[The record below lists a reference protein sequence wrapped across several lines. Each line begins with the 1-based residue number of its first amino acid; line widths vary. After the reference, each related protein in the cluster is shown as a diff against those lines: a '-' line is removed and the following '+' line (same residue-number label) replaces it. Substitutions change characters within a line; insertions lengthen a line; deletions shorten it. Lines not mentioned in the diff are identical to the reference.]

1 MPTTPR
7 ARRRAAAAADARFA
21 VPRAARVLRFA
32 TVRRAVCATAPP
44 TDMTS
49 SLRTVCHLAAIVAA
63 VTACARHSGSAPTGL
78 VGVQPV
84 FETRSEI
91 LTGSSVHADH
101 FVADFNGD
109 GKLDLAACSLTGEM
123 RVMLGDGASFQLGQ
137 SAQLGDVP
145 LWMSGGDFDGDDD
158 VDLVVVRSAA
168 NVTELWRNDGQ
179 GTFALSASAPVGSG
193 ALAVVAGDCDADGNL
208 DVAVS
213 RPSAPEV
220 MYCRGDGAGGFLGML
235 PLALPVPNGGQAFH
249 LAAGDVNRDGLDDLV
264 VSDPIRSRIV
274 VYSGSSQGAFGE
286 LVEQVEIGGAPGACA
301 IGDLSGDG
309 LPDLAVSAFDA
320 ERYVVLSYFG
330 GQNQLG
336 GQYFTLF
343 EAPVA
348 GKPSLATIAD
358 VTGDGR
364 PDLVG
369 CLALQ
374 ASMVIAPQLPG
385 GGLGTQF
392 QLDTSGMPLRPFVG
406 DLDGQGNTAL
416 FALSGGGDRI
426 NLWRK
431 RADAQL
437 AGARNHAS
445 GLGGSYWIEGGD
457 LDGDGDFEILVGNDN
472 DPDLKVLGKDAAGA
486 MVVEATVAVGADVKQ
501 IEAVDLDGNGRPD
514 IVCAVTGGV
523 RLLRNDS
530 AAGVYAFALVGGELP
545 EVGTGELPFGI
556 EVADVDGVPGLDV
569 VATDYV
575 GGNVHVLPG
584 TGTPFVFGPK
594 QTIVVGGSPVDVVAR
609 DFDGDGVL
617 DLAVSRSASAS
628 VLVLRRDGAGWQQLF
643 DAAVGQSPN
652 YLVSADFNGDGR
664 ADLVV
669 SNANANAVSVL
680 FGSASGFTRQDYAA
694 GSAPTALLARDL
706 TQDGNPDIL
715 VASLQSGDFRVM
727 VGDGFGG
734 FPLLPT
740 FPGTLGASD
749 AVLQDMDGD
758 GRPELF
764 LASLVTNRVS
774 MVQNV
779 SVPFGGN

>member
-1 MPTTPR
+1 MTSSPR
-7 ARRRAAAAADARFA
+7 NVCQFAVLVAVAAAA
-21 VPRAARVLRFA
+21 
-32 TVRRAVCATAPP
+32 
-44 TDMTS
+44 
-49 SLRTVCHLAAIVAA
+49 
-63 VTACARHSGSAPTGL
+63 ACARHSGSAPTVL

-109 GKLDLAACSLTGEM
+109 GKLDLAACSLTGEL
-123 RVMLGDGASFQLGQ
+123 RVLLGDGASFQLGQ

-145 LWMSGGDFDGDDD
+145 LWMSGGDFDGDGD

-168 NVTELWRNDGQ
+168 NVTEIWRNDGQ
-179 GTFALSASAPVGSG
+179 GTFALSASAPVGTG

-235 PLALPVPNGGQAFH
+235 PLALPAPAGGQAFH

-264 VSDPIRSRIV
+264 VSDPVRSRLV
-274 VYSGSSQGAFGE
+274 VYSGSTQGAFGE
-286 LVEQVEIGGAPGACA
+286 LVEQIEIGGAPGACA

-309 LPDLAVSAFDA
+309 LPDLVVSAFDA
-320 ERYVVLSYFG
+320 DRYVVLSSQA
-330 GQNQLG
+330 GQNSLG
-336 GQYFTLF
+336 GQYLSLF
-343 EAPVA
+343 EVPVA

-364 PDLVG
+364 ADLVG

-374 ASMVIAPQLPG
+374 ASMVVAPQLPG
-385 GGLGTQF
+385 GGVGPQF

-406 DLDGQGNTAL
+406 DLDGTGRTAL

-426 NLWRK
+426 NLWRS
-431 RADAQL
+431 RTDAQL

-457 LDGDGDFEILVGNDN
+457 LDGDGDFELLVGNDG
-472 DPDLKVLGKDAAGA
+472 DAQLSVLGKDAAGA
-486 MVVEATVAVGADVKQ
+486 MVVEGSIAVGSGVKQ
-501 IEAVDLDGNGRPD
+501 IEAVDLDGDGRLD
-514 IVCAVTGGV
+514 LVCAVTGGV

-530 AAGVYAFALVGGELP
+530 TTGAYAFTLVGGELP
-545 EVGTGELPFGI
+545 EVGTGEYPFGI

-569 VATDYV
+569 VATDFA
-575 GGNVHVLPG
+575 GGNIHLLPG

-594 QTIVVGGSPVDVVAR
+594 QTLAIGGAPVDVVAR

-617 DLAVSRSASAS
+617 DLAVSRNATASI
-628 VLVLRRDGAGWQQLF
+628 LVLRREAGGWQQLF
-643 DAAVGQSPN
+643 DVAVGQAPN
-652 YLVSADFNGDGR
+652 YLVSADFNGDNR

-669 SNANANAVSVL
+669 SNANSNAVSVL
-680 FGSASGFTRQDYAA
+680 FGSANGFTRQDYAA

-715 VASLQSGDFRVM
+715 VASLQSGDFRIM
-727 VGDGFGG
+727 VGDGAGG

-758 GRPELF
+758 GKPELF

-774 MVQNV
+774 LVQNI
-779 SVPFGGN
+779 SVPFSGN